1 MKTTSFWAVLP
12 LLAPAALAKPA
23 PTPTTTPSSCTASLV
38 TTICDYPTPG
48 PEFAIA
54 SDGKSSCWEYCNKH
68 QPCNF
73 VIFVAGNPYTG
84 TGTCWLYPGQ
94 KFDPSKASSSCGH
107 PSLSVFDK
115 PVCSGSPD
123 GCAATASPSA
133 VAEVCGYP
141 APGDCFDNCY
151 ASSGASQCLSLCA
164 KADVCEYAVFNPHNP
179 TNSPYGSGTCWV
191 YGEGKYEPGKA
202 GTCAGAVEQYVY
214 NNVCPKP
221 RVSSTSAAVKATGTG
236 TGTGGSTG
244 GGSGSGSSSG
254 SGSGSGSGKGS
265 GTETGTVN
273 GDAVPV
279 MATSTSENL
288 APTGLSFGRPLAVG
302 VAALAWQGL

>member
-1 MKTTSFWAVLP
+1 M
-12 LLAPAALAKPA
+12 
-23 PTPTTTPSSCTASLV
+23 
-38 TTICDYPTPG
+38 
-48 PEFAIA
+48 
-54 SDGKSSCWEYCNKH
+54 
-68 QPCNF
+68 
-73 VIFVAGNPYTG
+73 
-84 TGTCWLYPGQ
+84 
-94 KFDPSKASSSCGH
+94 
-107 PSLSVFDK
+107 
-115 PVCSGSPD
+115 
-123 GCAATASPSA
+123 
-133 VAEVCGYP
+133 AEVCGYP

-164 KADVCEYAVFNPHNP
+164 KADACEYAVFNPHNP
-179 TNSPYGSGTCWV
+179 SNSPYGSGTCWV
-191 YGEGKYEPGKA
+191 YGEGKFESGKA

-221 RVSSTSAAVKATGTG
+221 KVSSTSAAVKATG

-244 GGSGSGSSSG
+244 GGSGSGSG
-254 SGSGSGSGKGS
+254 NGNGSGSGSGKGS